1 MFALSYLGASDEMTI
16 SVVGAVSFASL
27 TILLRLLMVSV
38 SLVKS
43 FVPA

>member
-1 MFALSYLGASDEMTI
+1 MIALSYLEASHKMTI

-38 SLVKS
+38 SFVKS
-43 FVPA
+43 FVPV